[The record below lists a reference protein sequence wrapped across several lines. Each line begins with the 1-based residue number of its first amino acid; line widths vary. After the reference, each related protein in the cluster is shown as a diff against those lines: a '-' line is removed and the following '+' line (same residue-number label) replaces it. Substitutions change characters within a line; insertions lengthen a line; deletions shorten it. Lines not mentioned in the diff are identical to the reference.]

1 MNFAWAD
8 YYALA
13 ERLRHEDS
21 EAALRSAISRAYYAV
36 FCQAR
41 DYLKEQGVMLSTL
54 GPSSHKQV
62 WGEFKQRGRT
72 HRSIGDNGDKLHY
85 NRIKADYENEIERL
99 DLLVNES
106 FAVAGRALRYLKQV
120 KNMS

>member
-1 MNFAWAD
+1 MSFDWAE

-13 ERLRHEDS
+13 KRLRQENS
-21 EAALRSAISRAYYAV
+21 EAAHRSAISRAYYAV

-41 DYLKEQGVMLSTL
+41 DYLKGQGVVLSTL

-72 HRSIGDNGDKLHY
+72 HRSIWISGDKLHY
-85 NRIKADYENEIERL
+85 NRIQADYENEIERL

-106 FAVAGRALRYLKQV
+106 FEVAERALYYLKQV
-120 KNMS
+120 GNNS